1 MDKPFIA
8 YWIGKQKIP
17 EKVKMWYSVNLLW
30 KLFINTACSDFSPAV
45 VKRYPTVNMVL
56 IIEAGWRIYTSVDY
70 SIFGSDTGLSPG
82 RCQAII
88 QANAGTIIGWF
99 GLDLFN
105 DDTRPSEHISLHTQV
120 NVSQSWFHSLNKLHK
135 SDYIV

>member
-1 MDKPFIA
+1 MFAILDLLEMDKPFIA

-30 KLFINTACSDFSPAV
+30 KLVINTACSDLSPAV

-105 DDTRPSEHISLHTQV
+105 DE
-120 NVSQSWFHSLNKLHK
+120 SQSCFHSLNKLHK